1 MREPLRFGALLNEAD
16 SEGQTASHRTS
27 EQGNMAVADLLVRS
41 GSELNAS
48 RSVAN
53 HANGE
58 TVEHMPI
65 LGAYVRGH
73 FRVAHDLHSMA
84 AADSAHAIVCFFPA
98 GLAVPIGI
106 HGKETGKRCFGKRA
120 PSTERTGLRQ
130 IRDATGG
137 SSATSAS
144 CR

>member
-1 MREPLRFGALLNEAD
+1 MSDRGATPLVVARDDPSSDALDILREPLRFGALPNEAD

-48 RSVAN
+48 RSVVD

-58 TVEHMPI
+58 TVEHTPI
-65 LGAYVRGH
+65 LRAFVRGH
-73 FRVAHDLHSMA
+73 FRVADYLHSMA
-84 AADSAHAIVCFFPA
+84 AVDPAHAIGCFFPA

-106 HGKETGKRCFGKRA
+106 
-120 PSTERTGLRQ
+120 
-130 IRDATGG
+130 
-137 SSATSAS
+137 
-144 CR
+144 